1 MTASRVGAVPTE
13 LGAGPLSTGD
23 RGGASGDGP
32 AGAQKEVTR
41 ARWCTEPQGE
51 CAASSW
57 ASFFCEDFVVW

>member
-13 LGAGPLSTGD
+13 LGAGPLSAGQG
-23 RGGASGDGP
+23 RGQRRGP